1 MQQPSDSGYWYPSGD
16 KAWNG
21 VDVLS
26 ALRRYRAAEVAM
38 RRRTRTAMRMGET
51 DLAALRFLLEAH
63 ERSLAV
69 SPKDLA
75 MHLGISTASTSTLI
89 DRLVHTG
96 HVERLP
102 HPTDGRA
109 VVLSVLPVSD
119 AEVRTTMGEMH
130 RRMIN
135 VTSSLSGEEAT
146 IIAAFLARMT
156 HAIEGADVPIET
168 TLFQPKTSRRSS

>member
-63 ERSLAV
+63 ERSQAV

-130 RRMIN
+130 RRMIG

-156 HAIEGADVPIET
+156 HAIEGVDVPLEK
-168 TLFQPKTSRRSS
+168 TLFQPKNVPRSN

>member
-1 MQQPSDSGYWYPSGD
+1 MPQPSDSGYWYPSAD

-38 RRRTRTAMRMGET
+38 RRRTRAAMQMGET

-63 ERSLAV
+63 ERSQAV

-75 MHLGISTASTSTLI
+75 IHLGISTASTSTLI
-89 DRLVHTG
+89 DRLVKTG

-109 VVLSVLPVSD
+109 VVLSVMPVSD

-130 RRMIN
+130 RRMID
-135 VTSSLSGEEAT
+135 VTSNLSGEEAT
-146 IIAAFLARMT
+146 VISGFLTRMT
-156 HAIEGADVPIET
+156 RAIEGVDVPLEPS
-168 TLFQPKTSRRSS
+168 LFEHKSARTPG